1 VEGLVGRAVECERLD
16 QLLREARTG
25 LSGTLVL
32 RGEPGV
38 GKTSLLHYL
47 AASAPDFEVARVS
60 GVESEMKL
68 SFAALHQLLRPSLAT
83 TGELP
88 PPQRSA
94 LRLAFGLEDGGP
106 PDGFLVG
113 LAALGLL
120 AGRAA
125 ARPLLCLVDDAHW
138 LDHESAAALA
148 FLARR
153 LYADSIVMVFA
164 VREPAPGSVLLEGL
178 PELRLAGLDES
189 AAGQLLVFAAGPVL
203 DGPGRPEPRRD
214 ERGAGELGVDGSG
227 LDGSRLEKPQ
237 LDEVVRQ
244 RIVAETRGNPLALIE
259 IGQALEPGQLT
270 GSAPLPEP
278 LPLGRQLEQRYL
290 QEIRGLPPGTQ
301 TLLLAA
307 AADPTGDP
315 DLLWRAGPRLG
326 FTTAAA
332 APAEARR
339 LIEIRDRIEFRHPLI
354 RSAVF
359 YGAPL
364 AARQQVHAA
373 LAAATDQAA
382 DPDRRA
388 WHLAMAASGLD
399 EAVAAELE
407 QAGERARRRGG
418 WTTAEAFYKRAA
430 MLSTSQPGRARRML
444 SAAGAA
450 CDGGTPRRAQAM
462 LDEAATYRDPRHHG
476 QVERVQGRIWHTM
489 RRPADATAALLDAA
503 AELGPVD
510 VRLARDILVEAV
522 VQAQINGQLAPDG
535 ATPADVAQ
543 AARSL
548 PLPPG
553 TPATVGDLLLDAD
566 TTLQLHGLQA
576 AAPQLRQ
583 AISAA
588 RHEAG
593 TAPESFRWL
602 AAACSDA
609 TILADDIAL
618 HELAWRMEA
627 QAREQGAAIA
637 LSLALSHAGVSE
649 LLAGRMAE
657 AQRCFHERVAIEEAR
672 GRDWSIGPLLVAAWR
687 GQAGPAETLLDT
699 VAQEAARQGQGYQL
713 AFAGYARCVLELGR
727 GQYEHA
733 HASLTGGVQD
743 GSQIKFVLP
752 DLVEA
757 AERSG
762 HRAAALRLT
771 SQLAGLAEASPVP
784 RTLGFL
790 ARAQALTARDVDAEP
805 LYQAAIAHHSQT
817 RGPAHRARSHLLYGE
832 WLRRGR
838 RPRDAR
844 EQLRTAYRLFAEM
857 GAQGFAARA
866 RLELSAAGETVAPA
880 AAEVD
885 HGLTPQES
893 RVASLAAAGATN
905 AEIAAQLY
913 LSASTVDYH
922 LRKVFRKLG
931 VTSRRQLARGDP
943 ARAAVL
949 RQPDDPARSAAGT
962 SSRGGGPGSWEPR
975 RRRTP

>member
-1 VEGLVGRAVECERLD
+1 MEGLVGRAVECERLD
-16 QLLREARTG
+16 RLLGEARQG

-38 GKTSLLHYL
+38 GKTSLLNYL
-47 AASAPDFEVARVS
+47 AASAPDFQVARVG
-60 GVESEMKL
+60 GVESEMEL
-68 SFAALHQLLRPSLAT
+68 SFAALHQLLRPSLDAAD
-83 TGELP
+83 ELP
-88 PPQRSA
+88 PPQRTA
-94 LRLAFGLEDGGP
+94 LRLAFGLEDGAP

-153 LYADSIVMVFA
+153 LYADSIVMLFA
-164 VREPAPGSVLLEGL
+164 VREPAPGSALLEGL
-178 PELRLAGLDES
+178 PELRLAGLDEA
-189 AAGQLLVFAAGPVL
+189 AAGQLLASAAGPGL
-203 DGPGRPEPRRD
+203 DGPVVEGPGQ
-214 ERGAGELGVDGSG
+214 ERTRLEGPG
-227 LDGSRLEKPQ
+227 LDTT
-237 LDEVVRQ
+237 VRQ

-259 IGQALEPGQLT
+259 IGQGLAPGQLT

-278 LPLGRQLEQRYL
+278 LPLGRRLEQRYL
-290 QEIRGLPPGTQ
+290 QEIRGLPAGTQ
-301 TLLLAA
+301 TLLLAT

-315 DLLWRAGPRLG
+315 DLLWRAGPQLG
-326 FTTAAA
+326 FTAAAA
-332 APAEARR
+332 APAEGRR
-339 LIEIRDRIEFRHPLI
+339 LIEIRDRVEFRHPLI
-354 RSAVF
+354 RSAVY

-364 AARQQVHAA
+364 AARQQAHAA
-373 LAAATDQAA
+373 LAAATDPVT

-399 EAVAAELE
+399 ETVAAELE
-407 QAGERARRRGG
+407 RAGDRARRRGG
-418 WTTAEAFYKRAA
+418 WSSAEAFYKRAA
-430 MLSTSQPGRARRML
+430 MLSTAQPARAQRML

-450 CDGGTPRRAQAM
+450 CDGGAARRAQAM
-462 LDEAATYRDPRHHG
+462 LDEAAAYRDPHHHG
-476 QVERVQGRIWHTM
+476 LAGRVQGRIWHTM

-503 AELGPVD
+503 TELGPID
-510 VRLARDILVEAV
+510 IRLARDILVEAV

-535 ATPADVAQ
+535 ATPADVARV
-543 AARSL
+543 AESL

-553 TPATVGDLLLDAD
+553 IPATVGDRLLDAD
-566 TTLQLHGLQA
+566 MTLQLRGLGPA
-576 AAPQLRQ
+576 AAQLRL

-588 RHEAG
+588 RHAAG
-593 TAPESFRWL
+593 TAPEFFRWL

-609 TILADDIAL
+609 TILADDVAL

-649 LLAGRMAE
+649 LLAGRLAE
-657 AQRCFHERVAIEEAR
+657 ADRCFHERVAIEEAR

-687 GQAGPAETLLDT
+687 GQEEPAQALLDT
-699 VAQEAARQGQGYQL
+699 VAGEAGRQGQGYQL
-713 AFAGYARCVLELGR
+713 AFAGYARCILELGR
-727 GQYEHA
+727 GRYDQA
-733 HASLTGGVQD
+733 HASLTSGIGD
-743 GSQIKFVLP
+743 SSQLKFALP

-757 AERSG
+757 SERSG
-762 HRAAALRLT
+762 HHAAAHGLT
-771 SQLAGLAEASPVP
+771 GQLAALAEASPVP

-790 ARAQALTARDVDAEP
+790 ARARGLTAQDAPDAEP
-805 LYQAAIAHHSQT
+805 HYQAAIEHHSQT
-817 RGPAHRARSHLLYGE
+817 RGPAHRARSHLVYGE
-832 WLRRGR
+832 WLRRAR

-844 EQLRTAYRLFAEM
+844 AQLRTAYRLFAGM

-866 RLELSAAGETVAPA
+866 RLELSAAGETVGSV

-885 HGLTPQES
+885 HGLTPQEA

-913 LSASTVDYH
+913 LSAATVDYH

-931 VTSRRQLARGDP
+931 VTSRRQLTP
-943 ARAAVL
+943 
-949 RQPDDPARSAAGT
+949 
-962 SSRGGGPGSWEPR
+962 GGPAGLSARVRGSA
-975 RRRTP
+975 

>member
-1 VEGLVGRAVECERLD
+1 MEGLVGRAVECERLG
-16 QLLREARTG
+16 QLLRAAREG

-47 AASAPDFEVARVS
+47 AASAPDFQVARVS

-68 SFAALHQLLRPSLAT
+68 SFAALHQLLRPSLT
-83 TGELP
+83 TAGELP
-88 PPQRSA
+88 PPQRTA
-94 LRLAFGLEDGGP
+94 LRLAFGLEDGAP

-164 VREPAPGSVLLEGL
+164 VREPAPGSILLEGL

-189 AAGQLLVFAAGPVL
+189 AAGQLLATAASPVL
-203 DGPGRPEPRRD
+203 DGPRRDGPRRLEPRRD
-214 ERGAGELGVDGSG
+214 ELG
-227 LDGSRLEKPQ
+227 LDGLRLEQPQ
-237 LDEVVRQ
+237 LDEAVRQ

-290 QEIRGLPPGTQ
+290 QEIRGLPPDAQ

-315 DLLWRAGPRLG
+315 DLLWRAGPQLG
-326 FTTAAA
+326 FTAAAA

-354 RSAVF
+354 RSAVY

-364 AARQQVHAA
+364 AGRQQVHAA
-373 LAAATDQAA
+373 LAAAIDPAA
-382 DPDRRA
+382 EPDRRA

-407 QAGERARRRGG
+407 RAGDRARRRGG

-430 MLSTSQPGRARRML
+430 MLSTSQPARARRML

-503 AELGPVD
+503 TELGPVD

-535 ATPADVAQ
+535 ATPADVARS
-543 AARSL
+543 ARSL

-593 TAPESFRWL
+593 TAPETFRWL

-649 LLAGRMAE
+649 LLAGRLAE
-657 AQRCFHERVAIEEAR
+657 AERCFHERVAIEEAR
-672 GRDWSIGPLLVAAWR
+672 GRDWSIGPLLIAAWR
-687 GQAGPAETLLDT
+687 GQAGPAETLLDR
-699 VAQEAARQGQGYQL
+699 VAEEAARQGQGYQL
-713 AFAGYARCVLELGR
+713 GFAGYARCILELGR

-733 HASLTGGVQD
+733 HASLTEGIHD
-743 GSQIKFVLP
+743 SSQIKFVLP

-762 HRAAALRLT
+762 HHAAAQHLT

-790 ARAQALTARDVDAEP
+790 ARAQALTAREADAEP
-805 LYQAAIAHHSQT
+805 HYQAAIAHHIQT
-817 RGPAHRARSHLLYGE
+817 RGPAHRARSHLVYGE
-832 WLRRGR
+832 WLRRAR

-866 RLELSAAGETVAPA
+866 RLELSAAGETVGPA
-880 AAEVD
+880 AADVN
-885 HGLTPQES
+885 HGLTPQEA

-931 VTSRRQLARGDP
+931 VTSRRQLAP
-943 ARAAVL
+943 AI
-949 RQPDDPARSAAGT
+949 PGPE
-962 SSRGGGPGSWEPR
+962 SRI
-975 RRRTP
+975 

>member
-1 VEGLVGRAVECERLD
+1 MGRAVECERLD
-16 QLLREARTG
+16 QLLRAARGG

-47 AASAPDFEVARVS
+47 AGRAPDFQVARAG

-68 SFAALHQLLRPSLAT
+68 SFAALHQLLRPSLAAA
-83 TGELP
+83 GGLP
-88 PPQRSA
+88 PPQRTA
-94 LRLAFGLEDGGP
+94 LRLAFGLEDGAP

-120 AGRAA
+120 AGRAVTQ
-125 ARPLLCLVDDAHW
+125 PLLCLVDDAHW

-164 VREPAPGSVLLEGL
+164 VREPAPGSALLEGL
-178 PELRLAGLDES
+178 PELRLAGLDETS
-189 AAGQLLVFAAGPVL
+189 AGQLLASAAGPGL
-203 DGPGRPEPRRD
+203 DGPG
-214 ERGAGELGVDGSG
+214 
-227 LDGSRLEKPQ
+227 LE
-237 LDEVVRQ
+237 ETVRQ

-259 IGQALEPGQLT
+259 IGQGLEAGQLT

-290 QEIRGLPPGTQ
+290 HEVRGLPPDTQ

-315 DLLWRAGPRLG
+315 DLLWRAGPQLG
-326 FTTAAA
+326 FSATAA
-332 APAEARR
+332 APAEAAR

-373 LAAATDQAA
+373 LAAATDPAA

-399 EAVAAELE
+399 EAVAVELE
-407 QAGERARRRGG
+407 QAGDRARRRGG

-430 MLSTSQPGRARRML
+430 MLSAGQPARARRML

-450 CDGGTPRRAQAM
+450 CDGGAPGRAQAM
-462 LDEAATYRDPRHHG
+462 LDEAAGYRDPRHHG
-476 QVERVQGRIWHTM
+476 QAGRVQGRIWHTM

-503 AELGPVD
+503 TELGPVD

-522 VQAQINGQLAPDG
+522 VQAQINGRLAPDG
-535 ATPADVAQ
+535 ATPADVAR
-543 AARSL
+543 AAWSL

-553 TPATVGDLLLDAD
+553 TPVTPGDLLLDAD

-583 AISAA
+583 AISAV
-588 RHEAG
+588 RHQAG
-593 TAPESFRWL
+593 TAPETFRWL

-649 LLAGRMAE
+649 LLAG
-657 AQRCFHERVAIEEAR
+657 
-672 GRDWSIGPLLVAAWR
+672 G
-687 GQAGPAETLLDT
+687 
-699 VAQEAARQGQGYQL
+699 
-713 AFAGYARCVLELGR
+713 
-727 GQYEHA
+727 
-733 HASLTGGVQD
+733 
-743 GSQIKFVLP
+743 
-752 DLVEA
+752 
-757 AERSG
+757 
-762 HRAAALRLT
+762 
-771 SQLAGLAEASPVP
+771 
-784 RTLGFL
+784 
-790 ARAQALTARDVDAEP
+790 
-805 LYQAAIAHHSQT
+805 
-817 RGPAHRARSHLLYGE
+817 
-832 WLRRGR
+832 WLRRNAASTSGWPSR
-838 RPRDAR
+838 RPAG
-844 EQLRTAYRLFAEM
+844 RT
-857 GAQGFAARA
+857 GV
-866 RLELSAAGETVAPA
+866 SACC
-880 AAEVD
+880 
-885 HGLTPQES
+885 
-893 RVASLAAAGATN
+893 
-905 AEIAAQLY
+905 
-913 LSASTVDYH
+913 
-922 LRKVFRKLG
+922 
-931 VTSRRQLARGDP
+931 
-943 ARAAVL
+943 
-949 RQPDDPARSAAGT
+949 
-962 SSRGGGPGSWEPR
+962 
-975 RRRTP
+975 

>member
-16 QLLREARTG
+16 QLLRAAREG

-38 GKTSLLHYL
+38 GKTSLLQYL
-47 AASAPDFEVARVS
+47 AASAPDFQVARVG
-60 GVESEMKL
+60 GVESEMEL
-68 SFAALHQLLRPSLAT
+68 SFAALHQLLRPTLAAA
-83 TGELP
+83 GELP
-88 PPQRSA
+88 PPQRTA
-94 LRLAFGLEDGGP
+94 LRLAFGLEDGAP

-125 ARPLLCLVDDAHW
+125 AQPLLCLVDDAHW

-164 VREPAPGSVLLEGL
+164 VREPAPSSALLEGL

-189 AAGQLLVFAAGPVL
+189 SAGQLLASAARPALDRPGL
-203 DGPGRPEPRRD
+203 DGPGPHGP
-214 ERGAGELGVDGSG
+214 G
-227 LDGSRLEKPQ
+227 LEKT
-237 LDEVVRQ
+237 VRQ
-244 RIVAETRGNPLALIE
+244 RIVAETQGNPLALIE
-259 IGQALEPGQLT
+259 IGQGLDPSQLT

-278 LPLGRQLEQRYL
+278 LPLGRRLEQRYL
-290 QEIRGLPPGTQ
+290 QEIRGLPPDTQ

-315 DLLWRAGPRLG
+315 DLLWRAGPQLG
-326 FTTAAA
+326 FTAAAA

-354 RSAVF
+354 RSAVY

-364 AARQQVHAA
+364 AGRQQVHAA
-373 LAAATDQAA
+373 LAAVTDPGA

-399 EAVAAELE
+399 EGVAAELE
-407 QAGERARRRGG
+407 RAGDRARRRGG

-430 MLSTSQPGRARRML
+430 MLSTSQPARARRML

-450 CDGGTPRRAQAM
+450 SDGGAPRRAQAM

-476 QVERVQGRIWHTM
+476 QVQRLQGRIWHTM

-503 AELGPVD
+503 NELGPVD

-535 ATPADVAQ
+535 ATPADVAR

-566 TTLQLHGLQA
+566 TTLQLDGLQA
-576 AAPQLRQ
+576 AVPQLRQ

-593 TAPESFRWL
+593 TAPETFRWL

-649 LLAGRMAE
+649 LLAGRLAE

-672 GRDWSIGPLLVAAWR
+672 GRDWSIGPLLVAAWW
-687 GQAGPAETLLDT
+687 GQAGQAETLLDT
-699 VAQEAARQGQGYQL
+699 VAEEAVRQGQGYQL
-713 AFAGYARCVLELGR
+713 AFAGYARCILELGR
-727 GQYEHA
+727 GRYEHA
-733 HASLTGGVQD
+733 HASLTEGIHD

-762 HRAAALRLT
+762 HHAAAHHLT
-771 SQLAGLAEASPVP
+771 SQLTGLAGASPVP
-784 RTLGFL
+784 RNLGFL
-790 ARAQALTARDVDAEP
+790 ARAQALTASDADAEP
-805 LYQAAIAHHSQT
+805 HYQAAIAHHSQT
-817 RGPAHRARSHLLYGE
+817 RGPAHRARSHLVYGE
-832 WLRRGR
+832 WLRRAR

-844 EQLRTAYRLFAEM
+844 EQLRTAYQLFGQM

-866 RLELSAAGETVAPA
+866 RLELSAAGETVGSA

-885 HGLTPQES
+885 HGLTPQEA

-913 LSASTVDYH
+913 LSANTVDYH

-931 VTSRRQLARGDP
+931 VTSRRQLA
-943 ARAAVL
+943 
-949 RQPDDPARSAAGT
+949 PDDPAGRVKGSPSA
-962 SSRGGGPGSWEPR
+962 R
-975 RRRTP
+975 

>member
-1 VEGLVGRAVECERLD
+1 MEGLVGRAVECERLD
-16 QLLREARTG
+16 QLLRAAREG

-47 AASAPDFEVARVS
+47 AASAPDFQVARVG
-60 GVESEMKL
+60 GVESEMEL
-68 SFAALHQLLRPSLAT
+68 SFAALHQLLRPSLDAAS
-83 TGELP
+83 ELP
-88 PPQRSA
+88 PPQRTA
-94 LRLAFGLEDGGP
+94 LRLAFGLQDGAP

-125 ARPLLCLVDDAHW
+125 AQPLLCLVNDAHW

-164 VREPAPGSVLLEGL
+164 VREPAPRSAPLEGL
-178 PELRLAGLDES
+178 PELRLAGLDETS
-189 AAGQLLVFAAGPVL
+189 AGQLLASAAGPGL
-203 DGPGRPEPRRD
+203 DGPGLGRP
-214 ERGAGELGVDGSG
+214 G
-227 LDGSRLEKPQ
+227 LDET
-237 LDEVVRQ
+237 VRQ
-244 RIVAETRGNPLALIE
+244 RIVTETRGNPLALIE
-259 IGQALEPGQLT
+259 IGQGLEPGQLT
-270 GSAPLPEP
+270 GSSPLPEP
-278 LPLGRQLEQRYL
+278 LPLGRKLEQRYL
-290 QEIRGLPPGTQ
+290 QEIRGLPQDTQ

-307 AADPTGDP
+307 AADPIGEP
-315 DLLWRAGPRLG
+315 DLLWRAGPWLG
-326 FTTAAA
+326 FTAAAA

-354 RSAVF
+354 RSAVY

-364 AARQQVHAA
+364 AGRQQVHAA
-373 LAAATDQAA
+373 LAAATDPAA

-388 WHLAMAASGLD
+388 WHLAMAATGLD

-407 QAGERARRRGG
+407 RAGDRARRRGG

-430 MLSTSQPGRARRML
+430 MLSASQPARARRML

-503 AELGPVD
+503 TELGPVD

-535 ATPADVAQ
+535 ATPADVAR

-566 TTLQLHGLQA
+566 TTLQLNGLQA

-593 TAPESFRWL
+593 TAPETFRWL

-649 LLAGRMAE
+649 LLAGRLAKAE
-657 AQRCFHERVAIEEAR
+657 RCFHERVAIEEAR
-672 GRDWSIGPLLVAAWR
+672 GRDWSIGPLLIAAWR
-687 GQAGPAETLLDT
+687 GQAGQAETLLDA
-699 VAQEAARQGQGYQL
+699 VAEEAARQGQGYQL
-713 AFAGYARCVLELGR
+713 AFAGYARCILELGR

-733 HASLTGGVQD
+733 HASLTAGIHD
-743 GSQIKFVLP
+743 SSQIKFVLP

-762 HRAAALRLT
+762 HRAAAHHLT

-790 ARAQALTARDVDAEP
+790 ARAQALTARDADAEP
-805 LYQAAIAHHSQT
+805 HYQAAISHHSQT
-817 RGPAHRARSHLLYGE
+817 RGPAHRARSHLVYGE
-832 WLRRGR
+832 WLRRAR

-866 RLELSAAGETVAPA
+866 RLELSAAGETVGSAT
-880 AAEVD
+880 AEVN
-885 HGLTPQES
+885 HGLTPQEA

-931 VTSRRQLARGDP
+931 VTSRRQLA
-943 ARAAVL
+943 
-949 RQPDDPARSAAGT
+949 PDDPAGPAGRVRGSA
-962 SSRGGGPGSWEPR
+962 
-975 RRRTP
+975 

>member
-1 VEGLVGRAVECERLD
+1 MEGLVGRAVECERLD
-16 QLLREARTG
+16 QLLRAARGG

-38 GKTSLLHYL
+38 GKTSLLQYL
-47 AASAPDFEVARVS
+47 VARAPDFQVARVG

-68 SFAALHQLLRPSLAT
+68 SFAALHQLLRPSLDAAD
-83 TGELP
+83 ELP
-88 PPQRSA
+88 PPQRTA
-94 LRLAFGLEDGGP
+94 LRLAFGLQDGAP

-164 VREPAPGSVLLEGL
+164 VREPAPGSALLEGL
-178 PELRLAGLDES
+178 PELRLGGLDETSAAQLLAS
-189 AAGQLLVFAAGPVL
+189 AAGPGRDGAGL
-203 DGPGRPEPRRD
+203 DGPG
-214 ERGAGELGVDGSG
+214 LDGPGLEGPG
-227 LDGSRLEKPQ
+227 LDET
-237 LDEVVRQ
+237 VRQ

-259 IGQALEPGQLT
+259 IGQGLAPGQLT
-270 GSAPLPEP
+270 GSVPLPEP
-278 LPLGRQLEQRYL
+278 LPLGRRLEQRYL
-290 QEIRGLPPGTQ
+290 QEIRGLPADTQ

-307 AADPTGDP
+307 AADPTGDL
-315 DLLWRAGPRLG
+315 DLLWRAGPQLG
-326 FTTAAA
+326 FTAAAA

-339 LIEIRDRIEFRHPLI
+339 LIEMRDRIEFRHPLI
-354 RSAVF
+354 RSAVY

-364 AARQQVHAA
+364 AGRQQAHAA
-373 LAAATDQAA
+373 LAAATDPVT

-399 EAVAAELE
+399 DTVAAELE
-407 QAGERARRRGG
+407 RAGDRARRRGG
-418 WTTAEAFYKRAA
+418 WSSAEAFYKRAA
-430 MLSTSQPGRARRML
+430 MLSTGQPARARRML
-444 SAAGAA
+444 SAAEAA
-450 CDGGTPRRAQAM
+450 SDGGAPGRAQAM
-462 LDEAATYRDPRHHG
+462 LDEAAAYRDPRHHG
-476 QVERVQGRIWHTM
+476 LAERVQGRIWHTL

-503 AELGPVD
+503 TELGPID

-535 ATPADVAQ
+535 ATPADVARVAQ
-543 AARSL
+543 SL

-553 TPATVGDLLLDAD
+553 IPATVGDRLLDAD
-566 TTLQLHGLQA
+566 TTLQLRGLGPA
-576 AAPQLRQ
+576 AAQLRL

-588 RHEAG
+588 RHAAG
-593 TAPESFRWL
+593 TAPEFFRWL

-609 TILADDIAL
+609 TILADDVAL

-627 QAREQGAAIA
+627 QARDQGAAIA

-649 LLAGRMAE
+649 LLAGRLAE
-657 AQRCFHERVAIEEAR
+657 ADRCFHERVAIEEAR

-687 GQAGPAETLLDT
+687 GQEEPAQALLDT
-699 VAQEAARQGQGYQL
+699 VTGEAARQGQGYQL
-713 AFAGYARCVLELGR
+713 AFAGYARCILELGR
-727 GQYEHA
+727 GRYDQA
-733 HASLTGGVQD
+733 HASLTGGIGD
-743 GSQIKFVLP
+743 SSQIKFALP

-762 HRAAALRLT
+762 HRAAAHTLT
-771 SQLAGLAEASPVP
+771 SQLAALAEASPVP

-790 ARAQALTARDVDAEP
+790 ARARALTARDAPDAEP
-805 LYQAAIAHHSQT
+805 NYQAAIEQHSQT
-817 RGPAHRARSHLLYGE
+817 RGPAHRARSHLVYGE
-832 WLRRGR
+832 WLRRAR

-844 EQLRTAYRLFAEM
+844 EQLRTAYRLFGEM

-866 RLELSAAGETVAPA
+866 RLELSAAGETVGSA

-885 HGLTPQES
+885 HGLTPQEA

-931 VTSRRQLARGDP
+931 VTSRRQLAPGGPAGPP
-943 ARAAVL
+943 ARIKG
-949 RQPDDPARSAAGT
+949 SA
-962 SSRGGGPGSWEPR
+962 
-975 RRRTP
+975 